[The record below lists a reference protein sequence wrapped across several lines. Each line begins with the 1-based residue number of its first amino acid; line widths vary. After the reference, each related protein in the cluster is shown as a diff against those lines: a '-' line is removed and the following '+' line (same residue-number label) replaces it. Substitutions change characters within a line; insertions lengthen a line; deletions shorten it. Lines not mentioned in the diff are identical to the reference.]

1 MNKKWLATSLCA
13 ATLFA
18 TSFTAADAASLNT
31 VEKKGAN
38 TQHIQIIKGENYQGL
53 ALKIIEQISSKNGE
67 FEILSKDL
75 INKALVNLDT
85 NKLIKE
91 GKVVQAEKATTNKDT
106 QNESINKKVEK
117 EDKAPQAPAKEK
129 ATPATNNNNAKAPE
143 VPAKEEATPVTNNN
157 NAKAPEVPVKEEATP
172 VTNNNSAKAPE
183 APAKEETTQETINTN
198 TTQATPVTNNNTQAP
213 SNSNNQQAEA
223 PAKTTTNNA
232 SQSVSEFEK
241 QVVDLTN
248 AERTK
253 AGLKPLEIHS
263 PLMAVAHAKSADMAK
278 NNYFSHTSPTF
289 GSPFDQIK
297 SAGISYRSAGENI
310 AQGQRTPQQ
319 VVQAWMD
326 SPGHRQNIMNANY
339 THIGVGFVEDGY
351 YWTQQFIQL

>member
-18 TSFTAADAASLNT
+18 TSITTADAASLNT
-31 VEKKGAN
+31 EEKKAVN
-38 TQHIQIIKGENYQGL
+38 TQHTQIIKGENYQGL

-75 INKALVNLDT
+75 INKALENLDAS
-85 NKLIKE
+85 KIIKE
-91 GKVVQAEKATTNKDT
+91 GKVVHAEKATTNKET
-106 QNESINKKVEK
+106 QKESTNKTVEK
-117 EDKAPQAPAKEK
+117 EDKATQAKEK
-129 ATPATNNNNAKAPE
+129 
-143 VPAKEEATPVTNNN
+143 
-157 NAKAPEVPVKEEATP
+157 ATP
-172 VTNNNSAKAPE
+172 VTNNNSAKAPQ
-183 APAKEETTQETINTN
+183 AITKEETTPETNNNTN
-198 TTQATPVTNNNTQAP
+198 AQVTPVTNNNNTKAP
-213 SNSNNQQAEA
+213 SNSNSQQVEA
-223 PAKTTTNNA
+223 PAKTTTNNV

>member
-157 NAKAPEVPVKEEATP
+157 
-172 VTNNNSAKAPE
+172 SAKAPQ
-183 APAKEETTQETINTN
+183 APAKEETAPETNNTN
-198 TTQATPVTNNNTQAP
+198 TTQATPVTNNTQAP

>member
-18 TSFTAADAASLNT
+18 TSLTAADAASLNT
-31 VEKKGAN
+31 EEKKGTN

-106 QNESINKKVEK
+106 QKESTNKKVEK
-117 EDKAPQAPAKEK
+117 EDKATQAPAKEK
-129 ATPATNNNNAKAPE
+129 ATPVTNNNNAKAPE

-157 NAKAPEVPVKEEATP
+157 
-172 VTNNNSAKAPE
+172 SAKAPQ
-183 APAKEETTQETINTN
+183 APAKEETAPETNNTN

-213 SNSNNQQAEA
+213 SNTNNQQAEA

>member
-31 VEKKGAN
+31 EEKKGAN

-91 GKVVQAEKATTNKDT
+91 GKVVQAEKATTNKVT
-106 QNESINKKVEK
+106 QKESTNKKVEK
-117 EDKAPQAPAKEK
+117 EDKAPQAPAKE
-129 ATPATNNNNAKAPE
+129 
-143 VPAKEEATPVTNNN
+143 EATLVTNNN

-183 APAKEETTQETINTN
+183 APAKEETTQETNNTN

>member
-31 VEKKGAN
+31 DEKKGAT
-38 TQHIQIIKGENYQGL
+38 TQYIQLIKGDHYQEL
-53 ALKIIEQISSKNGE
+53 ASKLIEQISAKGE
-67 FEILSKDL
+67 SGILSKDL
-75 INKALVNLDT
+75 INKALVNLDA
-85 NKLIKE
+85 NKIIKE
-91 GKVVQAEKATTNKDT
+91 GKVVQAEKATTNKET
-106 QNESINKKVEK
+106 QKESTNNTVKK
-117 EDKAPQAPAKEK
+117 EDKAPQAP
-129 ATPATNNNNAKAPE
+129 
-143 VPAKEEATPVTNNN
+143 VKEEKTAPVTNNN
-157 NAKAPEVPVKEEATP
+157 DVKEAQ
-172 VTNNNSAKAPE
+172 APT
-183 APAKEETTQETINTN
+183 KETTAPKTNTN
-198 TTQATPVTNNNTQAP
+198 TQATPVTNNNTTQAP
-213 SNSNNQQAEA
+213 SNSNNQQAES
-223 PAKTTTNNA
+223 PAKTTTDNA

-253 AGLKPLEIHS
+253 AGLKPLEMHT

-326 SPGHRQNIMNANY
+326 SPGHRQNIMNANF
-339 THIGVGFVEDGY
+339 THIGVGFVEEGY

>member
-18 TSFTAADAASLNT
+18 TSFTAADAASLNIEVKSGT
-31 VEKKGAN
+31 N
-38 TQHIQIIKGENYQGL
+38 HQTIQFIKGDNYQGFE
-53 ALKIIEQISSKNGE
+53 LKIIERISLTNRE
-67 FEILSKDL
+67 FGMNKFKDL
-75 INKALVNLDT
+75 INKTLNDSKATIV
-85 NKLIKE
+85 IKE
-91 GKVVQAEKATTNKDT
+91 GKVVHKEKATTNKET
-106 QNESINKKVEK
+106 QKESTTKKEGKEVKTPQAPIKEK
-117 EDKAPQAPAKEK
+117 EGKEVKAPQAPVKEKVDKEVKAPQAPVKEEVAKEV
-129 ATPATNNNNAKAPE
+129 KAPQ
-143 VPAKEEATPVTNNN
+143 VPAKEKATPVTNNN
-157 NAKAPEVPVKEEATP
+157 NTK
-172 VTNNNSAKAPE
+172 
-183 APAKEETTQETINTN
+183 
-198 TTQATPVTNNNTQAP
+198 AP
-213 SNSNNQQAEA
+213 SNSNNQQVEA
-223 PAKTTTNNA
+223 PVKTPATNV

-248 AERTK
+248 AERAK
-253 AGLKPLEIHS
+253 AGLKPLEMHS
-263 PLMAVAHAKSADMAK
+263 PLMGVARAKSEDMAK

-326 SPGHRQNIMNANY
+326 SPGHRQNIMNASY

>member
-18 TSFTAADAASLNT
+18 TSITAANAADINK
-31 VEKKGAN
+31 EENKGAN
-38 TQHIQIIKGENYQGL
+38 TQHIQLIKGDHYQDL
-53 ALKIIEQISSKNGE
+53 ALKLIKQISVKGE
-67 FEILSKDL
+67 FGILSKDA
-75 INKALVNLDT
+75 INQALVNLDT
-85 NKLIKE
+85 NKIVKE
-91 GKVVQAEKATTNKDT
+91 GKVVNTQKTTTNKEAQKET
-106 QNESINKKVEK
+106 TAKTVEK
-117 EDKAPQAPAKEK
+117 EDKAPQAQA
-129 ATPATNNNNAKAPE
+129 
-143 VPAKEEATPVTNNN
+143 
-157 NAKAPEVPVKEEATP
+157 PVKEEKAQT
-172 VTNNNSAKAPE
+172 VTENNDAKAPE
-183 APAKEETTQETINTN
+183 ASTEEKATPVTTNNDAKEEQVPTKETTAPETTTN
-198 TTQATPVTNNNTQAP
+198 TQATPVTNNNNTQAP
-213 SNSNNQQAEA
+213 SKSNNQQTEA
-223 PAKTTTNNA
+223 PVKTTTNNA

-253 AGLKPLEIHS
+253 AGLKPLEMHT
-263 PLMAVAHAKSADMAK
+263 PLMGVAHAKSADMAK

-326 SPGHRQNIMNANY
+326 SPGHRQNIMNANF
-339 THIGVGFVEDGY
+339 THIGVGFVEEGY

>member
-18 TSFTAADAASLNT
+18 TSITAADAASLNT
-31 VEKKGAN
+31 EEKKGAD
-38 TQHIQIIKGENYQGL
+38 TQHIQIIKGDNYQGV
-53 ALKIIEQISSKNGE
+53 ALKIIEQISSPNGE
-67 FEILSKDL
+67 FGINLSKDL
-75 INKALVNLDT
+75 INKAFKNLDA
-85 NKLIKE
+85 NKIIKE
-91 GKVVQAEKATTNKDT
+91 GKVVHAEKATTNKET
-106 QNESINKKVEK
+106 QKESTNKTVKK
-117 EDKAPQAPAKEK
+117 EEKAPQAPAKEET
-129 ATPATNNNNAKAPE
+129 TPVTNNNHAKAPE
-143 VPAKEEATPVTNNN
+143 APAKEEATPVTNNN
-157 NAKAPEVPVKEEATP
+157 NAKAPEAPAKETTAPETNNNTNAQATP
-172 VTNNNSAKAPE
+172 VTN
-183 APAKEETTQETINTN
+183 
-198 TTQATPVTNNNTQAP
+198 NNNTQAP
-213 SNSNNQQAEA
+213 SNSNNQQVEA
-223 PAKTTTNNA
+223 PAKTTTNNV
-232 SQSVSEFEK
+232 SQSVSKFEK

-326 SPGHRQNIMNANY
+326 SPGHRQNIMNANF

>member
-18 TSFTAADAASLNT
+18 TSFTAADAASLDKE
-31 VEKKGAN
+31 EKKGAN
-38 TQHIQIIKGENYQGL
+38 PQQIQMIKGENYEGL
-53 ALKIIEQISSKNGE
+53 ALKLIEQLSSSNGE
-67 FEILSKDL
+67 FKILSKDL
-75 INKALVNLDT
+75 INQTLKNMDANTD
-85 NKLIKE
+85 NKE
-91 GKVVQAEKATTNKDT
+91 KVVPAEKASTNKEAQKET
-106 QNESINKKVEK
+106 TTKPVKK

-129 ATPATNNNNAKAPE
+129 VASAPEKEKAAAETNNKSKTQAA
-143 VPAKEEATPVTNNN
+143 PVT
-157 NAKAPEVPVKEEATP
+157 K
-172 VTNNNSAKAPE
+172 
-183 APAKEETTQETINTN
+183 
-198 TTQATPVTNNNTQAP
+198 AP
-213 SNSNNQQAEA
+213 SNSNNQQTEA

-253 AGLKPLEIHS
+253 AGLKPLEMHN

-278 NNYFSHTSPTF
+278 NKYFSHTSPTF

-319 VVQAWMD
+319 VVQGWMD
-326 SPGHRQNIMNANY
+326 SPGHRQNIMNANF
-339 THIGVGFVEDGY
+339 THIGVGFVEEGY